1 MLILENIHPGAYF
14 LIHDNLEKNKKD
26 LSMLIDKS
34 TAAALE
40 LLVESRDVCNIR

>member
-1 MLILENIHPGAYF
+1 
-14 LIHDNLEKNKKD
+14 LIHDILGKNKKD

-40 LLVESRDVCNIR
+40 LLVENKEKCDIR